1 MAVGKWLSAVKF
13 LPEQVP
19 SNYSPPAWLLP
30 RYVRLIDRPGRGIL
44 AVNLFKMCFKIAIA
58 VSVSIL
64 LPIKLISH
72 KFGTMLISAREGE
85 DHIRV
90 HISLH
95 NSGVVNIPTNSSID
109 PEK

>member
-1 MAVGKWLSAVKF
+1 VAVGKWLSAVKF

-64 LPIKLISH
+64 LLPKIMQLQFSPNL
-72 KFGTMLISAREGE
+72 MS
-85 DHIRV
+85 
-90 HISLH
+90 
-95 NSGVVNIPTNSSID
+95 
-109 PEK
+109 